1 MGRRRDSYLQ
11 IEGWLELGDYRE
23 AELALQ
29 QLPARARA
37 TKRGLTLWLQ
47 LSLALER
54 WPEVEAAA
62 HELRR
67 FLPHATSPLL
77 YQAEALNQQNL
88 PLPALALLA
97 ANAHRFT
104 GPAWTG
110 YLTTLRKYATRAE
123 LPAASAQLFQSILT
137 TQEPRDHHQPG
148 AARPVE
154 LAPLAATRR

>member
-1 MGRRRDSYLQ
+1 MALVSLCMGRLKDTYLLA
-11 IEGWLELGDYRE
+11 EGWLELGDFRE

-29 QLPARARA
+29 QLPARARS

-62 HELRR
+62 RELRQ
-67 FLPHATSPLL
+67 FSPADTSPLL
-77 YQAEALNQQNL
+77 HQAEALHQQDQ

-97 ANAHRFT
+97 ANAGHFT
-104 GPAWTG
+104 GPAWTD

-123 LPAASAQLFQSILT
+123 LPAQSAELLHSILT
-137 TQEPRDHHQPG
+137 TELPVTPRF
-148 AARPVE
+148 VC
-154 LAPLAATRR
+154 TST

>member
-1 MGRRRDSYLQ
+1 MGRLKDTYLLA
-11 IEGWLELGDYRE
+11 EGWLELGESRE

-62 HELRR
+62 RELRQ
-67 FLPHATSPLL
+67 FSPADTSPLL
-77 YQAEALNQQNL
+77 HEAEALHQQDQ

-97 ANAHRFT
+97 VNAGRFT
-104 GPAWTG
+104 GPAWTD
-110 YLTTLRKYATRAE
+110 YLTTLRKYATRAD
-123 LPAASAQLFQSILT
+123 LPAQSAELLHSILT
-137 TQEPRDHHQPG
+137 TGHPAYLAGLCNRKNF
-148 AARPVE
+148 E
-154 LAPLAATRR
+154 LPTAGNVT